1 MGDKE
6 IGGKMKIDFTKAPQF
21 ITELSD
27 FKERKSDIY
36 TAIKIILEID
46 INNYGTPY
54 DCSMIAEICIKK
66 NEEVFYVVYTVKKV
80 AQNKINIHL
89 ERFGNKREY
98 KNSFEIGKIK

>member
-66 NEEVFYVVYTVKKV
+66 NKEVFYVVYTVKKV

-98 KNSFEIGKIK
+98 KKSR

>member
-46 INNYGTPY
+46 INN
-54 DCSMIAEICIKK
+54 
-66 NEEVFYVVYTVKKV
+66 
-80 AQNKINIHL
+80 
-89 ERFGNKREY
+89 
-98 KNSFEIGKIK
+98 